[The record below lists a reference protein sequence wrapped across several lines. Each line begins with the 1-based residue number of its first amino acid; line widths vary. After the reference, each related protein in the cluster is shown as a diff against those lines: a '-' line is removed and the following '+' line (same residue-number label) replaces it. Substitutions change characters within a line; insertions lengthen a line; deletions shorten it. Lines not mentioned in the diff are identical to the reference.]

1 MKQNILF
8 LTLDGLRA
16 DKFTGKTKTSITPNL
31 DKLIKNGTY
40 FSQCISC
47 ADGTI
52 LALIAMLSGIFPF
65 RSGTRAKE
73 VQMNR
78 SNYIHILKN
87 NGYHIYGIIP
97 DLTVLSRLRFN
108 LENSVNS
115 FKGTPP
121 NIERLWEGT
130 GQKIL
135 NLFEP
140 RKMKEP
146 WFCYI
151 HPNDLHNPVI
161 VPEEFNDE
169 KFGNSRYEKV
179 LSSMDKWIGDVVKHI
194 DLDKTIIIIT
204 ADHGSIIPKGD
215 LEYVDFE
222 PEFKTG
228 LNIGKK
234 LMPHSTHKI
243 GMKIFVG
250 LRNRIRDSRLK
261 KANEGL
267 TPYQI
272 RSRLPHFRLTLFDE
286 LIRIPLLF
294 VGKNIPGDKQVSQQ
308 VANVDIFP
316 TILDVLELSDN
327 LQRDGRSLIPYFRGD
342 IMEEREVYLHTI
354 PYVEKSIDDK
364 VGIRTPNYKY
374 FRYAREPSENVNL
387 YDLEKDP
394 QENNNIASENPEI
407 VKEMEGILEEL
418 TKNATIE
425 SMDDMDDKRLERI
438 HDELRLLGYKKTLK
452 ENSNK

>member
-1 MKQNILF
+1 MRPNILF

-16 DKFTGKTKTSITPNL
+16 DKFTGKTKTAITPNL
-31 DKLIKNGTY
+31 DSLLKKGTY
-40 FSQCISC
+40 FNQAISC
-47 ADGTI
+47 ADGTV
-52 LALIAMLSGIFPF
+52 LALNAMLSGIFPF
-65 RSGTRAKE
+65 RTGTRAKE

-179 LSSMDKWIGDVVKHI
+179 LSLIHI
-194 DLDKTIIIIT
+194 
-204 ADHGSIIPKGD
+204 
-215 LEYVDFE
+215 
-222 PEFKTG
+222 
-228 LNIGKK
+228 
-234 LMPHSTHKI
+234 
-243 GMKIFVG
+243 
-250 LRNRIRDSRLK
+250 
-261 KANEGL
+261 
-267 TPYQI
+267 
-272 RSRLPHFRLTLFDE
+272 
-286 LIRIPLLF
+286 
-294 VGKNIPGDKQVSQQ
+294 
-308 VANVDIFP
+308 
-316 TILDVLELSDN
+316 
-327 LQRDGRSLIPYFRGD
+327 
-342 IMEEREVYLHTI
+342 
-354 PYVEKSIDDK
+354 
-364 VGIRTPNYKY
+364 
-374 FRYAREPSENVNL
+374 
-387 YDLEKDP
+387 
-394 QENNNIASENPEI
+394 
-407 VKEMEGILEEL
+407 
-418 TKNATIE
+418 
-425 SMDDMDDKRLERI
+425 
-438 HDELRLLGYKKTLK
+438 
-452 ENSNK
+452 

>member
-16 DKFTGKTKTSITPNL
+16 DKFTGKTKTAITPNL

-40 FSQCISC
+40 FNQTISC

-52 LALIAMLSGIFPF
+52 LALNAMLSGLFPF
-65 RSGTRAKE
+65 RTGTRAKE

-97 DLTVLSRLRFN
+97 DLTILSRFRFN
-108 LENSVNS
+108 FENSVNS
-115 FKGTPP
+115 FKGKPP

-140 RKMKEP
+140 KKMKEP

-151 HPNDLHNPVI
+151 HPNDLHDPVI
-161 VPEEFNDE
+161 VPEEYNDK
-169 KFGNSRYEKV
+169 KFGNSKYEKV
-179 LSSMDKWIGDVVKHI
+179 LSSMDRWVGDIVKHI
-194 DLDKTIIIIT
+194 DLDKTLIVIT
-204 ADHGSIIPKGD
+204 ADHGSIIPEGD

-234 LMPHSTHKI
+234 LMPDSTHKI
-243 GMKIFVG
+243 GAKMFVG
-250 LRNRIRDSRLK
+250 VRNRIRDSRLK

-267 TPYQI
+267 TPYQK
-272 RSRLPHFRLTLFDE
+272 RSRLSHFRLTLFDE
-286 LIRIPLLF
+286 AVRIPLLF
-294 VGKNIPGDKQVSQQ
+294 VGKNIPGDKQISQQ
-308 VANVDIFP
+308 VTNVDIFP
-316 TILDVLELSDN
+316 TILDELELSDN
-327 LQRDGRSLIPYFRGD
+327 LQRDGRSLVPYFRGNN
-342 IMEEREVYLHTI
+342 MKEREVYLHTI

-364 VGIRTPNYKY
+364 VGIRTSKYKY
-374 FRYAREPSENVNL
+374 FRHARDSSENVNL
-387 YDLEKDP
+387 YDLMQDP
-394 QENNNIASENPEI
+394 QENSNIASKNPEI
-407 VKEMEGILEEL
+407 VKEMELVLEEL
-418 TKNATIE
+418 TKNETIE
-425 SMDDMDDKRLERI
+425 SMDDVDDKRLEKI
-438 HDELRLLGYKKTLK
+438 QDELRLLGYKKT
-452 ENSNK
+452 

>member
-16 DKFTGKTKTSITPNL
+16 DKFTGETKTAITPNL
-31 DKLIKNGTY
+31 DKLLKKGTY
-40 FSQCISC
+40 FNQAISC

-52 LALIAMLSGIFPF
+52 LALNAMLSGKFPF
-65 RSGTRAKE
+65 RTGTRTKE
-73 VQMNR
+73 VQMNS
-78 SNYIHILKN
+78 SNYIHIFKN

-97 DLTVLSRLRFN
+97 DLTILSRFRFN
-108 LENSVNS
+108 FENSVNS

-140 RKMKEP
+140 NKMKEP

-161 VPEEFNDE
+161 VPEEYKNE
-169 KFGNSRYEKV
+169 EFGNNKYEKV
-179 LSSMDKWIGDVVKHI
+179 LSSMDKWIGDIVKHI
-194 DLDKTIIIIT
+194 DLDKTIIVIT
-204 ADHGSIIPKGD
+204 ADHGSIIPEGD

-228 LNIGKK
+228 LNMGKK

-243 GMKIFVG
+243 GAKMFVG
-250 LRNRIRDSRLK
+250 LRNKIRDSRLK

-267 TPYQI
+267 TPYQK
-272 RSRLPHFRLTLFDE
+272 RSRLPHTTLSLYE
-286 LIRIPLLF
+286 EIMHVPLLF
-294 VGKNIPGDKQVSQQ
+294 AGINTPKNKIIHDLVRS
-308 VANVDIFP
+308 VDIFP
-316 TILDVLELSDN
+316 TVFDMLSIDTSTFKDI
-327 LQRDGRSLIPYFRGD
+327 DGRSLVPMVEDKKLPELPAYF
-342 IMEEREVYLHTI
+342 ITNAHKEITL
-354 PYVEKSIDDK
+354 DDK
-364 VGIRTPNYKY
+364 VGIRTSKYKY
-374 FRYAREPSENVNL
+374 FRASIDQEKEINL
-387 YDLEKDP
+387 YELENDP

-418 TKNATIE
+418 TKNATI
-425 SMDDMDDKRLERI
+425 
-438 HDELRLLGYKKTLK
+438 DEPEKLTEDQEKIIEKQLK
-452 ENSNK
+452 EMGYI

>member
-16 DKFTGKTKTSITPNL
+16 DKFTGETKTAITPNL
-31 DKLIKNGTY
+31 DKLLKKGTY
-40 FSQCISC
+40 FNQAISC

-52 LALIAMLSGIFPF
+52 LALNAMLSGKFPF
-65 RSGTRAKE
+65 RTGTRTKE
-73 VQMNR
+73 VQMNS
-78 SNYIHILKN
+78 SNYIHIFKN

-97 DLTVLSRLRFN
+97 DLTILSRFRFN
-108 LENSVNS
+108 FENSVNS

-140 RKMKEP
+140 NKMKEP

-161 VPEEFNDE
+161 VPEEYKNE
-169 KFGNSRYEKV
+169 EFGNNKYEKV
-179 LSSMDKWIGDVVKHI
+179 LSSMDKWIGDIVKHI
-194 DLDKTIIIIT
+194 DLDKTIIVIT
-204 ADHGSIIPKGD
+204 ADHGSIIPEGD

-228 LNIGKK
+228 LNMGKK

-243 GMKIFVG
+243 GAKMFVG
-250 LRNRIRDSRLK
+250 LRNKIRDSRLK

-267 TPYQI
+267 TPYQK
-272 RSRLPHFRLTLFDE
+272 RSRLPHFRLSLFDE
-286 LIRIPLLF
+286 VIRIPLLF
-294 VGKNIPGDKQVSQQ
+294 IAKNIPEDKQISQQ
-308 VANVDIFP
+308 VSNVDIFP
-316 TILDVLELSDN
+316 TILDILGFSDN
-327 LQRDGRSLIPYFRGD
+327 SQRDGRSLIPYFRGD
-342 IMEEREVYLHTI
+342 NMEEREVYLHTI
-354 PYVEKSIDDK
+354 PYVEKSVDDK
-364 VGIRTPNYKY
+364 VGIRTSKYKY
-374 FRYAREPSENVNL
+374 FRYARESSEKINL
-387 YDLEKDP
+387 YDLGQDP
-394 QENNNIASENPEI
+394 QENNNIASENPAV
-407 VKEMEGILEEL
+407 VKEMEAVLEGL

-425 SMDDMDDKRLERI
+425 SIDDVDDKRLERI
-438 HDELRLLGYKKTLK
+438 QDELRLLGYKKT
-452 ENSNK
+452 

>member
-1 MKQNILF
+1 MYNNILF

-16 DKFTGKTKTSITPNL
+16 DKFTGKTKTAITPNL
-31 DKLIKNGTY
+31 DSLLKKGTY
-40 FSQCISC
+40 FDQAISC
-47 ADGTI
+47 ADGTTLSLNAI
-52 LALIAMLSGIFPF
+52 LNGMFPF
-65 RSGTRAKE
+65 RTGTRAKE
-73 VQMNR
+73 VQIIS
-78 SNYIHILKN
+78 SNFIHILKN
-87 NGYHIYGIIP
+87 NGFHIYGVIP
-97 DLTVLSRLRFN
+97 NLTSLSRFKFTF
-108 LENSVNS
+108 ENSVNS
-115 FKGTPP
+115 FQGTPP
-121 NIERLWEGT
+121 NVQHLWEGT

-135 NLFEP
+135 NLFESNQ
-140 RKMKEP
+140 MKEP

-151 HPNDLHNPVI
+151 HPLDLHDPLI
-161 VPEEFNDE
+161 VQDEFNNE
-169 KFGNSRYEKV
+169 KFGNSKYEKV
-179 LSSMDKWIGDVVKHI
+179 LSSMDKWVGDIIKHVEH
-194 DLDKTIIIIT
+194 DKTLIIIT

-294 VGKNIPGDKQVSQQ
+294 VGKNIPGDKQVSRQ

-316 TILDVLELSDN
+316 TILDLLELSDN

>member
-16 DKFTGKTKTSITPNL
+16 DKFTGETKTAITPNL
-31 DKLIKNGTY
+31 DKLLKKGTY
-40 FSQCISC
+40 FNQAISC

-52 LALIAMLSGIFPF
+52 LALNAMLSGKFPF
-65 RSGTRAKE
+65 RTGTRTKE
-73 VQMNR
+73 VQMNS
-78 SNYIHILKN
+78 SNYIHIFKN

-97 DLTVLSRLRFN
+97 DLTILSRFRFN
-108 LENSVNS
+108 FENSVNS

-140 RKMKEP
+140 NKMKEP

-161 VPEEFNDE
+161 VPEEYKNE
-169 KFGNSRYEKV
+169 EFGNNKYEKV
-179 LSSMDKWIGDVVKHI
+179 LSSMDKWIGDIVKHI
-194 DLDKTIIIIT
+194 DLDKTIIVIT
-204 ADHGSIIPKGD
+204 ADHGSIIPEGD

-228 LNIGKK
+228 LNMGKK

-243 GMKIFVG
+243 GAKMFVG
-250 LRNRIRDSRLK
+250 LRNKIRDSRLK

-267 TPYQI
+267 TPYQK
-272 RSRLPHFRLTLFDE
+272 RSRLPHFRLSLFDE
-286 LIRIPLLF
+286 VIRIPLLF
-294 VGKNIPGDKQVSQQ
+294 IAKNIPEDKQISQQ
-308 VANVDIFP
+308 VSNVDIFP
-316 TILDVLELSDN
+316 TILDILGFSDN
-327 LQRDGRSLIPYFRGD
+327 SQRDGRSLIPYFRGD
-342 IMEEREVYLHTI
+342 NMEERGVYLHTI
-354 PYVEKSIDDK
+354 PYVEKSVDDK
-364 VGIRTPNYKY
+364 VGIRTSKYKY
-374 FRYAREPSENVNL
+374 FRYARESSEKINL
-387 YDLEKDP
+387 YDLGQDP
-394 QENNNIASENPEI
+394 QENNNIASENPAV
-407 VKEMEGILEEL
+407 VKEMEAVLEGL

-425 SMDDMDDKRLERI
+425 SIDDVDDKRLERI
-438 HDELRLLGYKKTLK
+438 QDELRLLGYKKT
-452 ENSNK
+452 